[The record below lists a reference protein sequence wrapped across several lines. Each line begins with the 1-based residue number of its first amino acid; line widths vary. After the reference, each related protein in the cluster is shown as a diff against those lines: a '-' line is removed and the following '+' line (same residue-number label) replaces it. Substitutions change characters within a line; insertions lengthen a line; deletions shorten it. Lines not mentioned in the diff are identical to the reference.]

1 MTIQDF
7 ENFLMNNGIAAE
19 KKYYPWGT
27 RYCRIKTKV
36 EWHEQH
42 YQWGTRHY
50 KTETKSEWRV
60 DLHKNGFIEEWE
72 ISFKKGTLPRLD
84 SEYDSIDEYVFWMTM
99 R

>member
-19 KKYYPWGT
+19 KKHYPWGT
-27 RYCRIKTKV
+27 RYCRIKIKV
-36 EWHEQH
+36 EWREQH

-72 ISFKKGTLPRLD
+72 ISFEKGALPRLD